1 MHNESKEKSM
11 QIQGQPITPP
21 KPENQEPNAME
32 CAVLLPLTSH
42 QLDARLPDMF
52 LELREDGTGRTGQT
66 ITAIN
71 WSSHCSTTEFI
82 MLKKIMMIKS
92 ASTENH
98 FTYLL

>member
-1 MHNESKEKSM
+1 MHNESKEKSV

-32 CAVLLPLTSH
+32 CAVPLPPTSH
-42 QLDARLPDMF
+42 QLDGGFPDMF
-52 LELREDGTGRTGQT
+52 LEVREDGIGRTGQT
-66 ITAIN
+66 IAAIN

-82 MLKKIMMIKS
+82 MLKKIMIKS